1 MEISYKE
8 HCEKSFSS
16 FLYIDEIYRHLKND
30 VRSKFVSFHQ
40 KSKFFPHRHTYLGPP
55 FFPPKDIVSQK
66 FVKRP
71 DQKIS
76 SNQNEIYQFHVFLK
90 IFFISGSFNSNFYGK
105 YSRRLKSFIAFLKI
119 LILVSHLMSCHSI
132 SLAWTF

>member
-55 FFPPKDIVSQK
+55 FSPQRHSEPEICETS
-66 FVKRP
+66 RP
-71 DQKIS
+71 

-105 YSRRLKSFIAFLKI
+105 YSRRQKSFIAFLKI
-119 LILVSHLMSCHSI
+119 LILVSHLMSYFFGVDF
-132 SLAWTF
+132 LKYFGPP